1 MIFARVL
8 SVFALIAGGHFI
20 RDVVEPND
28 QRGAPDVAGMDCLEL
43 KTD

>member
-1 MIFARVL
+1 MIFARML

-28 QRGAPDVAGMDCLEL
+28 GMMIGNVFLVTHEV
-43 KTD
+43 